1 MQTEQLSPMIEAL
14 PVPVLWIGRNERVL
28 ASNDSARQLLGQVME
43 DRHYISTLRQPQV
56 LDCIERAFRTGAPQ
70 TAKYLSSKQGR
81 DISFDVQ
88 AAPATMN
95 GDAGILVSFLD
106 MTHVEE
112 ADQIRRDFVANV
124 SHELRSPLTTVSGFI
139 ETLRGAARD
148 DADAR
153 DRFLGTMARETDR
166 MIRLVEDLLSLSR
179 VESAERQR
187 PTESV
192 DIKDVVHNA
201 VVHVSAV
208 SEGAGVDII
217 TDLPEAALE
226 TLGDFDQLIQVFI
239 NLLENAV
246 KYGAS
251 GDAVTIRGVALD
263 YAAQTRA
270 PAIRVDVIDKGEGL
284 DPIHLPRLTERFY
297 RADDHRSRDLGG
309 TGLGLAIVKH
319 IVNRHRGRLKIVSA
333 PGEGSTFSVFLPVL

>member
-1 MQTEQLSPMIEAL
+1 MQTDQLLSVIEAL
-14 PVPVLWIGRNERVL
+14 PVPVLWIGRNERVI
-28 ASNDSARQLLGQVME
+28 ASNDSARELLGQVME

-56 LDCIERAFRTGAPQ
+56 LDCIESAFRTGGVQ
-70 TAKYLSSKQGR
+70 TAKYLSSTQGR
-81 DISFDVQ
+81 DTSFDVQ

-124 SHELRSPLTTVSGFI
+124 SHELRTPLTTVSGFI

-148 DADAR
+148 DTDAR

-187 PTESV
+187 PTETV
-192 DIKDVVHNA
+192 DIKDVIHNA
-201 VVHVSAV
+201 VVHVSAI
-208 SEGAGVDII
+208 SEGAGVDIV
-217 TDLPEAALE
+217 TELPDSGLE
-226 TLGDFDQLIQVFI
+226 TLGDFDQLVQVFI

-251 GDAVTIRGVALD
+251 GDAVTIRGAVFD
-263 YAAQTRA
+263 YAAPTRA
-270 PAIRVDVIDKGEGL
+270 PVIRVDVIDKGEGV

-297 RADDHRSRDLGG
+297 RADDHRSRELGG

-333 PGEGSTFSVFLPVL
+333 PGDGSTFSVFLPVL